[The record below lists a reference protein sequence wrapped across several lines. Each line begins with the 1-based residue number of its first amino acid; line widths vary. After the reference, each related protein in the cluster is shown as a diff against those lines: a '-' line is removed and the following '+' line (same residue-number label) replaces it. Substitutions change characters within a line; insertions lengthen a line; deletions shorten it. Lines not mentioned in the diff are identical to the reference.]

1 MSSNCSYATHDQPN
15 EEMDQVMS
23 AEHLIFWN
31 QDLPIP
37 KSLAD
42 ELEQWKRLWSNVD
55 DSETIPD
62 NFV

>member
-1 MSSNCSYATHDQPN
+1 MQLMISPMN
-15 EEMDQVMS
+15 QVMS

-42 ELEQWKRLWSNVD
+42 ELERWKRLWSNVD